1 MKLQQGDTVR
11 LKTRLPT
18 VSEFRV
24 STVHGGAVCVTCEV
38 GGFKFRGIIPTG
50 EVIA

>member
-24 STVHGGAVCVTCEV
+24 SSIHAGAVCVTCEV
-38 GGFKFRGIIPTG
+38 AGFTFRGILPES
-50 EVIA
+50 EVTA